1 VEQAT
6 KRNAEYLKAKQ
17 GDPATPPARHAHL
30 LQLLDVLNTVT
41 EAEGTGM
48 GLPNTD
54 DEPES
59 TGDTAAA
66 AAATASG
73 ETAGAVVLNRM
84 KENGSIVKHFCDAAA
99 LDDEP
104 VCKLALVLL
113 ARTLGHFE
121 KHRAELA
128 FDPEVYGPIY
138 AISIDETRPTTV
150 RAAAGG
156 VLAVA
161 LENCAGDGEV
171 ESLCLSLTKWEEA
184 HKAKSIKVGDKV
196 MLSDKPQGEK
206 APTVLAPFESAS
218 DIGKVTKLSDDKTQ
232 VQVEVK
238 GKQGLLPM
246 GLLMLS
252 AINKIKPVEL
262 FARMISVSGGVN
274 GRVNARAKARAPT
287 WRT

>member
-1 VEQAT
+1 
-6 KRNAEYLKAKQ
+6 
-17 GDPATPPARHAHL
+17 
-30 LQLLDVLNTVT
+30 
-41 EAEGTGM
+41 M
-48 GLPNTD
+48 
-54 DEPES
+54 
-59 TGDTAAA
+59 
-66 AAATASG
+66 
-73 ETAGAVVLNRM
+73 
-84 KENGSIVKHFCDAAA
+84 
-99 LDDEP
+99 
-104 VCKLALVLL
+104 
-113 ARTLGHFE
+113 
-121 KHRAELA
+121 
-128 FDPEVYGPIY
+128 
-138 AISIDETRPTTV
+138 

-246 GLLMLS
+246 GLLVLS

-262 FARMISVSGGVN
+262 FARMISVSCLDGL
-274 GRVNARAKARAPT
+274 PHQLP
-287 WRT
+287 

>member
-1 VEQAT
+1 
-6 KRNAEYLKAKQ
+6 
-17 GDPATPPARHAHL
+17 
-30 LQLLDVLNTVT
+30 VLNTVT

-113 ARTLGHFE
+113 ARTLCHFE

-184 HKAKSIKVGDKV
+184 HKVKSTKVGDKV